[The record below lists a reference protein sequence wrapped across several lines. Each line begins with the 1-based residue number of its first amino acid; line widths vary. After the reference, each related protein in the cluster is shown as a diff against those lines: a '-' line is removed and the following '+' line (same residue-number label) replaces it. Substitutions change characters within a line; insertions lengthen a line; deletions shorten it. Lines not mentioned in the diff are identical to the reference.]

1 MVLPSH
7 RTKMVCTIG
16 PASAQPE
23 VLTAMM
29 QAGMNV
35 CRLNFAH
42 GQFDGH
48 AATIRLIRDTAAAI
62 GHRISIYAD
71 LPGPKIRLGNL
82 VGGQCTLERGA
93 PVTLTTQNIEG
104 TSRSVAGAI
113 PGVGTVGRPR

>member
-1 MVLPSH
+1 MVLPGAAP
-7 RTKMVCTIG
+7 RW
-16 PASAQPE
+16 SAPLVQLQLQPE

-104 TSRSVAGAI
+104 TADRLPVRF
-113 PGVGTVGRPR
+113 PG